1 MNESPPPARNH
12 RVTALLVGGVLLLP
26 LLALSVVRVS
36 EAPVF
41 IALIGAP
48 VLSLIGGIVLGIHLG
63 RSVPAKIVLAI
74 LLPVLLLIGSET
86 LLWIGCS
93 TGHMMAYRG

>member
-12 RVTALLVGGVLLLP
+12 RVTAIIIGGVLLLP
-26 LLALSVVRVS
+26 LLALMMIRTS
-36 EAPVF
+36 EAPVN

-74 LLPVLLLIGSET
+74 FLPVLLLVGSET
-86 LLWIGCS
+86 LLGIGCS
-93 TGHMMAYRG
+93 LGNMGYRS